1 MLTFIM
7 LGGPLMWLIL
17 LCGTAALAVFLERLF
32 HLHRARIKS
41 ADFLKGIANI
51 LNRNNIDEALS
62 ICEETPGPVPAIT
75 RAAIQQYRAG
85 PDAVRQAIDQA
96 ALMEIGRMERRT
108 VMLSLAAQAA
118 PLLGLLGTVLGLIR
132 MLMIIQQKAPL
143 IQAADLAGGMWLAL
157 LTSAAGLIVAIAAML
172 GYSLIMAKLDALALD
187 MEQSAGDILTLVAQ
201 LQNNS

>member
-17 LCGTAALAVFLERLF
+17 LFGTAALVVFLERLF
-32 HLHRARIKS
+32 HLHRARIKA

-51 LNRNNIDEALS
+51 LHRHNIAEALS

-75 RAAIQQYRAG
+75 RAAIQQHRAG
-85 PDAVRQAIDQA
+85 PEAVRQAIDQT

-108 VMLSLAAQAA
+108 VMLAITAQAA
-118 PLLGLLGTVLGLIR
+118 PLLGLLGTVLGLIQ
-132 MLMIIQQKAPL
+132 MLVIVQQKAPL
-143 IQAADLAGGMWLAL
+143 IQAADLAGGMWQAL

-172 GYSLIMAKLDALALD
+172 GYSLIMAKIDILALD
-187 MEQSAGDILTLVAQ
+187 MEQSAGDILALVAP
-201 LQNNS
+201 LKDTP